1 MNTKG
6 MLDVDGI
13 SLGNV
18 DMILNNYKEIDA
30 SDIFAVDKN
39 RSSVTT
45 VKQKSGTFSRI
56 LFYWVSVCVYLYL
69 LGTFEHQYNF
79 KISY

>member
-39 RSSVTT
+39 LSSVTT
-45 VKQKSGTFSRI
+45 VKQKSGIFSSI
-56 LFYWVSVCVYLYL
+56 LFYWVSFCVYLYL
-69 LGTFEHQYNF
+69 LGYTFEHQYNF
-79 KISY
+79 MI